1 MQPFALITGA
11 SKGLGRSFALQ
22 LSAKK
27 FPVLLVARSAD
38 ALADLAKEIQD
49 KHQVPCDFLALDL
62 ANEEAAAKVAHWCQS
77 KNYSV
82 SILINNAGYGL
93 WGNFDGLSLESQ
105 MDMLQLNMLSLV
117 RLTHLFLPELK
128 RHPQS
133 YVLNVGSTAAYQA
146 VPTISLYA
154 ASKSFVLSFSR
165 GLAFELKG
173 TSVSVTCLC
182 PGPVNTSFTERAG
195 MTDTVKKTA
204 EKFGMD
210 ADSVASIGLK
220 ALFAKKTEEV
230 PGFSNWISAF
240 FVPLFPKSMI
250 EKIAASIYKEE

>member
-1 MQPFALITGA
+1 MQSYALITGA
-11 SKGLGRSFALQ
+11 SKGLGKSFALQ
-22 LSAKK
+22 LAAKK
-27 FPVLLVARSAD
+27 IPVLLVARSAN
-38 ALADLAKEIQD
+38 ALAELAKEIQD

-62 ANEEAAAKVAHWCQS
+62 AKEEAATQVADWCQS
-77 KNYSV
+77 NNYSV

-93 WGNFDGLSLESQ
+93 WGNFDSLLLDSQ

-128 RHPQS
+128 RHSQS

-154 ASKSFVLSFSR
+154 ASKAFVLSFSR
-165 GLAFELKG
+165 GLAFELKN

-182 PGPVNTSFTERAG
+182 PGPINTFFTERAG
-195 MTDTVKKTA
+195 MTESTKKTA

-210 ADSVASIGLK
+210 ADSVARVGLK
-220 ALFAKKTEEV
+220 ALFAKKTEVV
-230 PGFSNWISAF
+230 PGFSNQISAF
-240 FVPLFPKSMI
+240 FIPLFPKSLI
-250 EKIAASIYKEE
+250 EKIAVSFYK

>member
-1 MQPFALITGA
+1 MQPFALVTGA
-11 SKGLGRSFALQ
+11 SKGLGKAFALQ
-22 LSAKK
+22 LAAQKI
-27 FPVLLVARSAD
+27 PVLLVARSAD
-38 ALADLAKEIQD
+38 TLAGLAQEIQD

-62 ANEEAAAKVAHWCQS
+62 AQEDAPPKVWDWCQS
-77 KNYSV
+77 KSYPV

-93 WGNFDGLSLESQ
+93 WGHFDSLSLESQ

-128 RHPQS
+128 RHSQS

-165 GLAFELKG
+165 GLAFELKN

-195 MTDTVKKTA
+195 MSDTTKKTA

-210 ADSVASIGLK
+210 ADSVARIGLK
-220 ALFAKKTEEV
+220 ALFAKKTEVV
-230 PGFSNWISAF
+230 PGFSNWISALF
-240 FVPLFPKSMI
+240 IPLFPKSLI
-250 EKIAASIYKEE
+250 EKIASSIYK